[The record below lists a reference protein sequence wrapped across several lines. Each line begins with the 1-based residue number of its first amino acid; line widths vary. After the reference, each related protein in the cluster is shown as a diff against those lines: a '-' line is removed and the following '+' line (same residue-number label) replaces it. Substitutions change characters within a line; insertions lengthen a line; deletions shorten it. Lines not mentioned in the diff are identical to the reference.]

1 MAKLRVGILFGGRSG
16 EHEVSLLSA
25 ASVLNAIDKTKYEVV
40 PIGITKDGRWLTA
53 EHAERLLKGN
63 NEEQADKSVRSTQA
77 TQLRAGDPEATPGAA
92 VLARG
97 ESVVVPPEPARR
109 EAGLAPFQ
117 TDANLRRAAD
127 RAINV
132 DVIFPVLHGTFGEDG
147 TIQGLLEL
155 ADIAYVGAGVLGS
168 SAGMDKDV
176 MKSLFRASG
185 LPIVKHVTVLRSQ
198 FEREPKKVQKLV
210 ESKLRYPVFVKP
222 ANLGSSVGISK
233 AHDRKELGPA
243 IADAAKF
250 DRKIVIEEGVG
261 GKKNKA
267 REIECAVLGNDDPK
281 ASIAGEIV
289 PCKEFYDYDAKY
301 LAEGSELVIPAKIA
315 KAQMKTV
322 QRLAIA
328 AFQAVDC
335 TGLARVDFLMD
346 PKSRKIFVNEINT
359 MPGFTAISMYPK
371 MWATSGVTYPELI
384 DRLIQLGI
392 ERHEDKRRNQYS
404 R

>member
-53 EHAERLLKGN
+53 EHAERLLKGD
-63 NEEQADKSVRSTQA
+63 AAGSASA
-77 TQLRAGDPEATPGAA
+77 THLRAGDPEATPGAA

-97 ESVVVPPEPARR
+97 ESVVVPPEPAHRD
-109 EAGLAPFQ
+109 AGLAPFQ
-117 TDANLRRAAD
+117 TDAATLRRASD

-168 SAGMDKDV
+168 SAGMDKDI
-176 MKSLFRASG
+176 MKSLFRAAG
-185 LPIVKHVTVLRSQ
+185 LPIVKHVTVLRGQ

-210 ESKLRYPVFVKP
+210 ESKLKYPVFVKP

-243 IADAAKF
+243 IAEAAKF

-281 ASIAGEIV
+281 ASTAGEIV

-301 LAEGSELVIPAKIA
+301 LLEGSEAVIPAKIT
-315 KAQMKTV
+315 KGEMKTV
-322 QRLAIA
+322 QKLAIA

-335 TGLARVDFLMD
+335 TGLARIDFLMD
-346 PKSRKIFVNEINT
+346 PKSRRIFVNEINT
-359 MPGFTAISMYPK
+359 MPGFTSISMYPK
-371 MWATSGVTYPELI
+371 LWAATGVSYPELI

>member
-1 MAKLRVGILFGGRSG
+1 MKKLRVGILFGGRSG

-25 ASVLNAIDKTKYEVV
+25 ASVLNAIDKDKYEVV

-53 EHAERLLKGN
+53 GDAENLLQGKLVL
-63 NEEQADKSVRSTQA
+63 EPRH
-77 TQLRAGDPEATPGAA
+77 LRAGDPETTQAAA
-92 VLARG
+92 VLAQG
-97 ESVVVPPEPARR
+97 ESVVVPPEPVHRQS
-109 EAGLAPFQ
+109 GLVPFQ
-117 TDANLRRAAD
+117 SDAALTRRASD

-176 MKSLFRASG
+176 MKALFRTAG
-185 LPIVKHVTVLRSQ
+185 LPMVKHVTVLRSAW
-198 FEREPKKVQKLV
+198 ESAPKKVEKLV
-210 ESKLRYPVFVKP
+210 ESKLKYPVFVKP

-243 IADAAKF
+243 IEEAAKF

-261 GKKNKA
+261 GKKHKA
-267 REIECAVLGNDDPK
+267 REIECAVLGNDSPK

-301 LAEGSELVIPAKIA
+301 LVEGSEAVIPAKLS
-315 KAQMKTV
+315 KAEMKTV

-335 TGLARVDFLMD
+335 T
-346 PKSRKIFVNEINT
+346 
-359 MPGFTAISMYPK
+359 
-371 MWATSGVTYPELI
+371 
-384 DRLIQLGI
+384 
-392 ERHEDKRRNQYS
+392 
-404 R
+404 

>member
-1 MAKLRVGILFGGRSG
+1 MAISKIRVGILFGGRSG

-53 EHAERLLKGN
+53 EHAERLLKGD
-63 NEEQADKSVRSTQA
+63 AGAHSA
-77 TQLRAGDPEATPGAA
+77 LPTQLRAGDPEATPGAA
-92 VLARG
+92 VLATG
-97 ESVVVPPEPARR
+97 ASVVVPPEPARR

-117 TDANLRRAAD
+117 TDASTLRRAAD

-132 DVIFPVLHGTFGEDG
+132 DVIFPILHGTFGEDG

-168 SAGMDKDV
+168 SAGMDKDI
-176 MKSLFRASG
+176 MKSLFRAAG
-185 LPIVKHVTVLRSQ
+185 LPIVKHVTVLRGD
-198 FEREPKKVQKLV
+198 FEREPRKVQKLV
-210 ESKLRYPVFVKP
+210 ESKLKYPVFVKP

-233 AHDRKELGPA
+233 AHDRKEIGPA
-243 IADAAKF
+243 IAEAAKF

-267 REIECAVLGNDDPK
+267 REIECAVLGNDNPG
-281 ASIAGEIV
+281 ASIAGEII
-289 PCKEFYDYDAKY
+289 PCKEFYDYEAKY
-301 LAEGSELVIPAKIA
+301 LVDGSEGVIPAKIT
-315 KAQMKTV
+315 KAEMKTV

-371 MWATSGVTYPELI
+371 MWAASGVAYPDLI

-392 ERHEDKRRNQYS
+392 ERHEDKKRNQYS